1 MYYSSVPVVV
11 EPGGAGHRLRAELVP
26 VHVGRAH
33 ANLFVRHVHVEED
46 AVVVRQAAAAARPK
60 HARKRKNVVVAAVA
74 SGGIVF
80 CLAASTAAVAAVVL
94 FTTFFAL
101 AVAASS
107 SSSGAAAAVN
117 ASFGFHAQAAAC
129 HDAKR
134 GQRRVFR
141 QELPHRGMI
150 SHDFLNDPVATVGR

>member
-46 AVVVRQAAAAARPK
+46 AVVVRQAAAAAGPK
-60 HARKRKNVVVAAVA
+60 HARKRKNVVAAAVA

-107 SSSGAAAAVN
+107 SSSGAAAVN

-141 QELPHRGMI
+141 QTLPHRGMV